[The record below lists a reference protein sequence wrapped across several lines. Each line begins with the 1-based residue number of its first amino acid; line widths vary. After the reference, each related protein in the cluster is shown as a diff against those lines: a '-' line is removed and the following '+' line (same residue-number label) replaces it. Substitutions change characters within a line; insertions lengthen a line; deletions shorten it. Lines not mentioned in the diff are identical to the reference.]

1 MDQYLTDGMMF
12 AFAGMAGGLV
22 LGLAARIGRFCTLG
36 AIEDYAYGGDDTR
49 ARMWGLAI
57 AVAMAAT
64 FALVATGH
72 LDLAD
77 TIYHAAPFSPVAAIL
92 GGAMFGYGMAL
103 SGNCGFG
110 ALARVGGGDIRAFVM
125 VLILGVASFV
135 ALSGP
140 LASARLLLVEVTSID
155 LGVRSY
161 SGALEALT
169 GLAAPVWGL
178 AIAALLA
185 ALMLRSAAFRANRK
199 AIFWG
204 SAVGLAIASG
214 FGLSAWLVEVT
225 FGAGR
230 VQGHTFSAPLG
241 ESLIYWMTSSAGS
254 MSFATGSVTGV
265 VTGAFLGSLFK
276 GHFRWEACEDPREL
290 KRQMLGAVLMGF
302 GAALALG
309 CTIGQGL
316 SGMATLSLASPLVL
330 GGIVAGAIL
339 DLRQLIEGLAS
350 Y

>member
-1 MDQYLTDGMMF
+1 MEQFLTDGMMF

-36 AIEDYAYGGDDTR
+36 AIEDVIYGGDDTR

-64 FALVATGH
+64 FGLVAMGH
-72 LDLAD
+72 LDLSQ
-77 TIYHAAPFSPVAAIL
+77 TIYHSAPFSPVAAIL
-92 GGAMFGYGMAL
+92 GGTMFGYGMAL

-110 ALARVGGGDIRAFVM
+110 ALARIGGGDIRAFVM
-125 VLILGVASFV
+125 VLVLGVASYV

-140 LASARLLLVEVTSID
+140 LASARLLLVDVTSIAP
-155 LGVRSY
+155 GVRSY
-161 SGALEALT
+161 SDALEHLT
-169 GLAAPVWGL
+169 GLPAALWGL
-178 AIAALLA
+178 AIATLLA
-185 ALMLRSAAFRANRK
+185 MAILRAPAFRANLK
-199 AIFWG
+199 AVFWG

-214 FGLSAWLVEVT
+214 FGLSAWLMDVT

-254 MSFATGSVTGV
+254 MTFATGSVTGV
-265 VTGAFLGSLFK
+265 VVGAFAGSLFK

-290 KRQMLGAVLMGF
+290 KRQMIGAVLMGF

-309 CTIGQGL
+309 CTVGQGL
-316 SGMATLSLASPLVL
+316 SGIATLSLSSPLVIA
-330 GGIVAGAIL
+330 GIVAGAAL
-339 DLRQLIEGLAS
+339 GLRQLIEGLAS